1 MAFSAQIS
9 LSVLAH
15 ETSVS
20 ELATSLRV
28 TPASYAQSLTNGTAG
43 SQAQVAWSSSR
54 TLSGSSQTFSLATL
68 SDVRDGA
75 TVTVTMTAVKLYYV
89 RNKGASS
96 LAFAGAPFPAAGL
109 TVAAGAVAMQSDP
122 SASGMAASG
131 VTVTGAAGGAYDI
144 VLLGNGSVS

>member
-15 ETSVS
+15 ETS
-20 ELATSLRV
+20 ATDLSSSLRV

-43 SQAQVAWSSSR
+43 NQAQLAWSATK
-54 TLSGSSQTFSLATL
+54 TLSGASQTFSLATL

-75 TVTVTMTAVKLYYV
+75 TVTVTLTAVKLYYV

-96 LAFAGAPFPAAGL
+96 LAFAGAPFPASGL
-109 TVAAGAVAMQSDP
+109 TVAAGAVAVQSDP
-122 SASGMAASG
+122 SATGMSASG
-131 VTVTGAAGGAYDI
+131 VTVTGTNGGSYDI